1 MLKRQ
6 ILLFKKNVI
15 DYKFEKQIQWLV
27 IYINKNKKLEKLIR
41 KDIGDGKNLKLKKD
55 FLNLIIMINFCGK
68 RRGK

>member
-55 FLNLIIMINFCGK
+55 FLNLIKMINFCGK